1 MFCPGFASASTTRP
15 FHSAATN
22 AGTQAM
28 QASNAGEQ
36 ANVRGQEPAS
46 RGLHL
51 HACTCTCDA
60 RKRSRHSRKQS
71 QHGGNQTPRRL
82 GSRHEVCHE
91 HRQHRGQAPTTGALA
106 CSGCSPCAQVG
117 KRARV
122 RGVAGRCSGDLAMVF
137 SNWVNP
143 QTLRLKFT
151 SFSDPTTN

>member
-122 RGVAGRCSGDLAMVF
+122 RGCSWSMLWGSGDGFLELGQSPNLEIKIYIF
-137 SNWVNP
+137 FRPN
-143 QTLRLKFT
+143 
-151 SFSDPTTN
+151 D